1 MDMIKY
7 CEKCNQD
14 TEWVSIYE
22 DSGVEIFECTH
33 CGNVNGKF
41 EAWWIKKK
49 ENEKNYKKTKR

>member
-14 TEWVSIYE
+14 TEWISIYE

-41 EAWWIKKK
+41 EAWWIKKRK
-49 ENEKNYKKTKR
+49 